1 MKKSY
6 LALFA
11 ASIFLLAGCNEKE
24 TQALT
29 EKLQKAEQTITQLN
43 QDLAKSQ
50 QDFTAYK
57 NKKCFPCI
65 KSRN

>member
-29 EKLQKAEQTITQLN
+29 EKLQKAE
-43 QDLAKSQ
+43 
-50 QDFTAYK
+50 
-57 NKKCFPCI
+57 
-65 KSRN
+65 